1 MALKPQSNV
10 ITLLADAHRFLGRLK
25 GKILGLVVGVLGLFL
40 GFYLPLAAQPVARP
54 PHVLVLN
61 SYHPGYSWS
70 DGELQGVLRVLMRE
84 FPGLVPRVEFL
95 DEKRQPTPDQLEA
108 LLEYIQR
115 KYRDTHFDL
124 IITLDDAALNFAI
137 AHRERFGMEIPIV
150 FGGVNDFQP
159 EKFAGVSRLT
169 GVAEAFDFVGNIELI
184 QRLRPDARTIHLICD
199 SADSSTQTMAAF
211 RRIAPRFE
219 GRIHIEPLV
228 GWTAEELI
236 RRVAALPPSDA
247 ALVVGNARDVA
258 GRIVSEDIGFLNE
271 LEARSAVPIV
281 MVSQPALLV
290 AYGYGW
296 EHALWFGI
304 GGRMLSSDR
313 HGEAVGGIAGR
324 VLHGEDAGQIP
335 VLTTSPTRVAFDYRQ
350 LMRHKID
357 LRLLPPEAELFNR
370 PQSFYELYWGRILA
384 AVGVI
389 VLLAGTVIVLLL
401 NNVRRHRAE
410 SALRRS
416 NERFELIAS
425 ATHDSVWDL
434 DVASGALEGND
445 AFLRLLELPSDAKP
459 DLNALLQLVH
469 PEDLAAV
476 KKFLVGPSPS
486 LNTVSREIRLVVADG
501 TVKFA
506 LLRLHYRRDATG
518 QVTQVLGSMLDL
530 TTLKQAENQLQL
542 LMTAVDQATE
552 LIALLGS
559 GGLIDYAN
567 PALAGALQW
576 SPGAVPGHCRE
587 LWCDERG
594 ASIAFEVIAGLA
606 TAEGRWQQRIAF
618 TNPDLTIRQLQ
629 VTVTPIRSSPGQPPR
644 FLLVGQDV
652 TQEARLEE
660 QIRMVQ
666 KMDAIGTLA
675 SGIAHDF
682 NNILTA
688 ITINTE
694 LAVSELPPGHPAVE
708 IIGDVRTAAGR
719 AAQLVR
725 QILTFSR
732 RNDPRREVLCVT
744 PVIDETLRFLQATVS
759 PSIVMRHTV
768 VASPLVEV
776 DPNQL
781 YQVILNLCTNA
792 VQAVG
797 QRKGLVEVIEES
809 VEVGP
814 DHISADPDL
823 RPGHY
828 LLLSVRDDGRGMVPE
843 VACRI
848 FEPFYTTKGPGEGT
862 GLGLAVVHG
871 ILKKHHAAITVYS
884 TPGHGTV
891 FRLYFPVAVAAVAA
905 PVRSTAGS
913 LPRGNGQRIVLVD
926 DEEPITRVASR
937 LLRQIG
943 YGVTEFKRP
952 EEALRHLQREGGDLL
967 ITDFAMPEF
976 NGLVLIAKVRGF
988 APKLPVILISGYLA
1002 SADRKEAES
1011 YAGCQIVD
1019 KPLTIATLSEAVA
1032 RAVSNN

>member
-1 MALKPQSNV
+1 M
-10 ITLLADAHRFLGRLK
+10 ILLLVDARRLLGRFNNKNLRRA
-25 GKILGLVVGVLGLFL
+25 IALLGLLFSF
-40 GFYLPLAAQPVARP
+40 GASLAAQSSVARI

-70 DGELQGVLRVLMRE
+70 DGELQGVLRALMLE
-84 FPGLVPRVEFL
+84 FPGLIPRVEFL
-95 DEKRQPTPDQLEA
+95 DEKRQPTADQLDA
-108 LLEYIQR
+108 LLEFILR

-124 IITLDDAALNFAI
+124 IITLDDAALNFAL
-137 AHRERFGMEIPIV
+137 AHRERFGAEIPIV
-150 FGGVNDFQP
+150 FGGVNDYRP
-159 EKFAGVSRLT
+159 EKFTGITRLT
-169 GVAEAFDFVGNIELI
+169 GVAEAFDFIGNLELI
-184 QRLRPDARTIHLICD
+184 QRLRPDVKTVHLICD
-199 SADSSTQTMAAF
+199 TADSSTQTMAAF
-211 RRIAPRFE
+211 QRIAPRFK
-219 GRIHIEPLV
+219 GQFHIEPLV

-236 RRVAALPPSDA
+236 RRVAALPPNDA
-247 ALVVGNARDVA
+247 ALVIGNARDAA
-258 GRIVSEDIGFLNE
+258 GRIISEDTGFLNE
-271 LEARSAVPIV
+271 LEARSAVPIL

-296 EHALWFGI
+296 DHALWFGI
-304 GGRMLSSDR
+304 GGRMLASDR
-313 HGEAVGGIAGR
+313 HGEAVGAIASR
-324 VLHGEDAGQIP
+324 VLRGEDADRIP
-335 VLTTSPTRVAFDYRQ
+335 VLTTSPTRLAFDYQQ

-370 PQSFYELYWGRILA
+370 PQSFYELYWGRIFA

-389 VLLAGTVIVLLL
+389 VLLAGTVVVLLV

-434 DVASGALEGND
+434 DMASGVLEGND
-445 AFLRLLELPSDAKP
+445 AFLKLLKLPLDAKS

-469 PEDLAAV
+469 PEDRGAV

-486 LNTVSREIRLVVADG
+486 LTTVSREIRLVVADG
-501 TVKFA
+501 SVQFA
-506 LLRLHYRRDATG
+506 LLRLHFRRDTTG
-518 QVTQVLGSMLDL
+518 RITQVLGSMLDM
-530 TTLKQAENQLQL
+530 TMLKQAENQLQL

-559 GGLIDYAN
+559 GGLIDYVN
-567 PALAGALQW
+567 PALAKALHW
-576 SPGAVPGHCRE
+576 APGLVPEYCRE
-587 LWCDERG
+587 LWRDDRG
-594 ASIAFEVIAGLA
+594 APLAFEVIAGLA
-606 TAEGRWQQRIAF
+606 TEEGRWQQRIAF
-618 TNPDLTIRQLQ
+618 TNPDRTISQLQ

-644 FLLVGQDV
+644 FLLIGQDV

-660 QIRMVQ
+660 QIRMAQ

-688 ITINTE
+688 ITISTE
-694 LAVSELPPGHPAVE
+694 LAITDLPPAHPAVE

-732 RNDPRREVLCVT
+732 RNEPRREVLCIT

-759 PSIVMRHTV
+759 PAILLRHTV
-768 VASPLVEV
+768 VASPSIEA

-792 VQAVG
+792 VQAIG
-797 QRKGLVEVIEES
+797 QRAGLIEVIEES

-828 LLLSVRDDGRGMVPE
+828 LLLSVRDDGSGMAPE

-848 FEPFYTTKGPGEGT
+848 FEPFFTTKEPGQGT

-884 TPGHGTV
+884 TLGHGTV
-891 FRLYFPVAVAAVAA
+891 FRLYFPVVVTAFAA
-905 PVRSTAGS
+905 PAQSTPGS
-913 LPRGNGQRIVLVD
+913 LPRGKGQRLVLVD
-926 DEEPITRVASR
+926 DEESITRVASR
-937 LLRQIG
+937 LLRQLG
-943 YGVTEFKRP
+943 YDVTEFKQP
-952 EEALRHLQREGGDLL
+952 EEALAHLRREGADLL
-967 ITDFAMPEF
+967 ITDFAMPVL
-976 NGLVLIAKVRGF
+976 NGLVLIAKVREF

-1002 SADRKEAES
+1002 SADRIEAES
-1011 YAGCQIVD
+1011 HTLCQIVD
-1019 KPLTIATLSEAVA
+1019 KPLTIATLSQAVG
-1032 RAVSNN
+1032 RAFLKT